1 MQLQRD
7 SPNIHLQYII
17 ISFSAVDLI
26 TGNTVTISATV
37 FDDNIQNVRFQI
49 LNPNGST
56 TNFQSGTQTSTLGDL
71 TTWTFEVSTLQKGN
85 YAFRIE
91 MRDEAGNIVT
101 FPDTS
106 LAVERRIQ
114 TDLDGH
120 KDGGGGG
127 GGGNGD
133 FIEFLV
139 IDTLSEL
146 VDVARDNIVSFVC
159 LFLCSSLKS
168 KAYTHCSSYRIK
180 QFVTSKVEIWLQSLF
195 ALAFTIV
202 LGV

>member
-1 MQLQRD
+1 M
-7 SPNIHLQYII
+7 HLQYII
-17 ISFSAVDLI
+17 ISFSAIDLI

-49 LNPNGST
+49 QNPNGST
-56 TNFQSGTQTSTLGDL
+56 TNFQPGIQTSTLGDL

-85 YAFRIE
+85 YGFRIE
-91 MRDEAGNIVT
+91 MRDEGGNIVI

-114 TDLDGH
+114 SDLDGH

-127 GGGNGD
+127 GGGNNGD

-146 VDVARDNIVSFVC
+146 VDVARENIVSFLC
-159 LFLCSSLKS
+159 LFLLFISSIQNFL
-168 KAYTHCSSYRIK
+168 H
-180 QFVTSKVEIWLQSLF
+180 
-195 ALAFTIV
+195 
-202 LGV
+202 